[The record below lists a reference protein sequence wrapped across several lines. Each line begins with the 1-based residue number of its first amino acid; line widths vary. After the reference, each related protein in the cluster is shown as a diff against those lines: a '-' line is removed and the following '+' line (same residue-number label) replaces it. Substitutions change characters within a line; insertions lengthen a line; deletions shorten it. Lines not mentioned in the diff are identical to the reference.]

1 MTSRGAATILRPVV
15 LILFALLLLA
25 HGRAQAAEAP
35 ATAAVPAVMSLADTA
50 PLYHRH
56 TRLGRVGLAIAVG
69 GPLLGIGGAWA
80 ALRIGGPAGYGLP
93 VAVPMAAMGGLT
105 LFAGPPILVGNSLL
119 AAHDIQRAGGTAP
132 MIPGM
137 LSGAGSVAAL
147 LWSYRLMKQNQLID
161 RCSTS
166 WGSPITLWV
175 LAQAVGAIQLGV
187 NYEGW
192 VSLGEERQAF
202 VAPTLGRD
210 GEPGLTLGFSF

>member
-1 MTSRGAATILRPVV
+1 MTSRSMAAVLRPLV

-25 HGRAQAAEAP
+25 HGRAEAAEAP
-35 ATAAVPAVMSLADTA
+35 VATVEPAVIDLANAA

-56 TRLGRVGLAIAVG
+56 TKLGKVGLAIAVG

-80 ALRIGGPAGYGLP
+80 TLRIGGPAGYGLP
-93 VAVPMAAMGGLT
+93 AAVPMAAMGGLT
-105 LFAGPPILVGNSLL
+105 LFVGPPILVGNSLL
-119 AAHDIQRAGGTAP
+119 AAHDIRRAGGTAP
-132 MIPGM
+132 MIPGV

-147 LWSYRLMKQNQLID
+147 LWSYRLMQQNQLIN

-166 WGSPITLWV
+166 WGSPLTLWV
-175 LAQAVGAIQLGV
+175 LAQAVGAVQLGV

-202 VAPTLGRD
+202 VTPTLGRD
-210 GEPGLTLGFSF
+210 GEPGLTIGFSF